1 MSNKVKMTGALFIGV
16 VLGALVMVAINLFW
30 LQPPTSMQDQSMG
43 GDEKKPEY
51 WVAPMDANYK
61 RNKPGKSPMGM
72 DLIPVY
78 EDGGGSDKSPGTVR
92 ISPDVVNNLGVRT
105 TVVKRQALHAEIK
118 TVGYVRYDENHL
130 VDIHPRVKGWIE
142 KLYVKTAGDPVE
154 KGQPLYRVYSPEL
167 VNAQEELVLAVRRKN
182 QRLVEA
188 SENRLR
194 ALHIPGG
201 VINRLKKNQK
211 VSQTVTFYA
220 PQGGVVDNL
229 NIREGFYVQPTTTL
243 MSIGALNP
251 IWVEAEIF
259 ERQASM
265 VTKDLPV
272 TMTMDYKPG
281 KQWVGN
287 VDYIYPTVDPKTR
300 TIKVRLRFSNEKN
313 DLKPNMFTQV
323 VIHSQ
328 SAADTLLVPKESV
341 IRTGKSDRVVLA
353 IGEGQFK
360 SVNVKVGRFDDQ
372 NTEILNGL
380 SEGDKVVVSAQFL
393 LDSESSKTSDFKR
406 MNHEEI
412 IDATRDITNNQ
423 DKAMSDSE
431 NSAEMGGAIN
441 TIMADHRMVNVTHE
455 SIPKWNMP
463 AMSMD
468 FYVSDQIDLS
478 RLKKGMKIHLK
489 FIVDRGRFLVTEISD
504 PMGDRKHD
512 QSDDQE

>member
-1 MSNKVKMTGALFIGV
+1 
-16 VLGALVMVAINLFW
+16 
-30 LQPPTSMQDQSMG
+30 
-43 GDEKKPEY
+43 
-51 WVAPMDANYK
+51 
-61 RNKPGKSPMGM
+61 MGM

-78 EDGGGSDKSPGTVR
+78 EDDTDSSDTSPGTIR

-105 TVVKRQALHAEIK
+105 TVVKRQALHTEIK

-142 KLYVKTAGDPVE
+142 KLYVKTTGDPVE
-154 KGQPLYRVYSPEL
+154 KGQPLYRIYSPEL
-167 VNAQEELVLAVRRKN
+167 VNAQEELVLAIRRKN
-182 QRLVEA
+182 QRLVTA
-188 SENRLR
+188 SEDRLR

-201 VINRLKKNQK
+201 VIKRLKNNQK

-272 TMTMDYKPG
+272 TMTMDYMPG

-313 DLKPNMFTQV
+313 DLKPNMFTQI

-328 SAADTLLVPKESV
+328 STADTLLVPKESV
-341 IRTGKSDRVVLA
+341 IRTGKSDRIVLA
-353 IGEGQFK
+353 IGGGRFK

-380 SEGDKVVVSAQFL
+380 SEGDKIVVSAQFL

-406 MNHEEI
+406 MNHEES
-412 IDATRDITNNQ
+412 IDTTQDVSNNQ
-423 DKAMSDSE
+423 DKTMTDSE
-431 NSAEMGGAIN
+431 NSAEMGGVIN
-441 TIMADHRMVNVTHE
+441 TIMADHRMLNITHE
-455 SIPKWNMP
+455 PIPKWNMP

-478 RLKKGMKIHLK
+478 KLKKGMKIH
-489 FIVDRGRFLVTEISD
+489 FRFVVDGGKFLVTEMSN
-504 PMGDRKHD
+504 PMGERQHD
-512 QSDDQE
+512 QNNNQE